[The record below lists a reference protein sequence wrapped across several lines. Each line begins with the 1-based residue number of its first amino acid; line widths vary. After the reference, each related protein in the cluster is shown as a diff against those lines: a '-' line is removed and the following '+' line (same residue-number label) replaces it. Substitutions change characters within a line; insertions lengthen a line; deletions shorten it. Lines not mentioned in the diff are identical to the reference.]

1 MVEDSQQL
9 RVSTTVEHGD
19 VSAILDRSDR
29 CRSLMVLGHGSG
41 SNMHVPFIAGLS
53 EALVQAGV
61 ATFRYEFP
69 YSERADFVPYSDV
82 EMDPPEVLLATV
94 RSAVVTAAANAPDL
108 PLIAGG
114 HSVSGLMTSVVAS
127 ESPLPNLRGLVL
139 LGFPL
144 KGDMQQAAHFSDIA
158 HPMLF
163 VQGTEDALG
172 AADQIRQVVRG
183 IENDASLHFVEKAG
197 HGFSVPGRP
206 DEEVHVELALTIA
219 DWVEEL
225 I

>member
-1 MVEDSQQL
+1 
-9 RVSTTVEHGD
+9 
-19 VSAILDRSDR
+19 
-29 CRSLMVLGHGSG
+29 
-41 SNMHVPFIAGLS
+41 MHVPFIAGLS

-94 RSAVVTAAANAPDL
+94 RSAVAEAASSAPDL
-108 PLIAGG
+108 PLFAGG
-114 HSVSGLMTSVVAS
+114 HSVSGLMTSVADS
-127 ESPLPNLRGLVL
+127 ESPLPNLQGLVL

-144 KGDMQQAAHFSDIA
+144 KGDMDQTAHFTNA
-158 HPMLF
+158 THPVLF
-163 VQGTEDALG
+163 IQGTDDALG
-172 AADQIRQVVRG
+172 EPDQIGQVVEAIGNR
-183 IENDASLHFVEKAG
+183 AALHFVESAG

-206 DEEVHVELALTIA
+206 DQEVHAELALTIA
-219 DWVEEL
+219 DWVKGL